1 MTRRI
6 VVALVA
12 VILASHALLG
22 QTSPQPQATF
32 RVRVDAV
39 EIDASVTDAAGN
51 PVPNLTAD
59 DFEILEDKK
68 PQTITS
74 FTVVNIPAERLE
86 RPQFAGR
93 AIEPD
98 VQTNQQP
105 EGRLYVFVLD
115 DVAPDQALRTRR
127 FLRRF
132 IEQYFGANDVAAV
145 SFLGLARAASAQSLT
160 SNPRLLL
167 ESIDSFTGGFPTGPT
182 VNSQVPGAAPPN
194 QGSL

>member
-51 PVPNLTAD
+51 PVTTLTAD

-74 FTVVNIPAERLE
+74 FTVVNIPVARVE
-86 RPQFAGR
+86 RPLFGGQP
-93 AIEPD
+93 IEPD
-98 VQTNQQP
+98 VISNQNG

-115 DVAPDQALRTRR
+115 EVSPEQALRTRR

-132 IEQYFGANDVAAV
+132 IEQYFGANDVAGV
-145 SFLGLARAASAQSLT
+145 SFMGRARAASAQSLT

-167 ESIDSFTGGFPTGPT
+167 ESIDKFTGGFPRESVSIDPGTGVAGP
-182 VNSQVPGAAPPN
+182 SQL
-194 QGSL
+194 S